1 MMLSGAAHR
10 CCGAA
15 GAVEER
21 LFLLTFHH
29 SCAVPSG
36 GVQMR
41 FQSKGF
47 SLVETAFTGM
57 ALGASA
63 AQRVKS
69 WARMPTAV
77 QPAGTGS
84 ASRRV
89 VFQPSSR
96 TVWLSSGVQGRMFLQ
111 PVSRAAAM
119 LCGSAKTA

>member
-1 MMLSGAAHR
+1 MIQPFSGMMLSGAAHR

-15 GAVEER
+15 GAAEER

-63 AQRVKS
+63 VQGVKS

-84 ASRRV
+84 ASRKV

-96 TVWLSSGVQGRMFLQ
+96 TV
-111 PVSRAAAM
+111 
-119 LCGSAKTA
+119 